1 MGILLMDRIIRD
13 YWLYDLQPPM
23 SGLDLYTDYPR
34 DDSRRDMQQIQYP
47 LELDQTYLSREIKTF
62 DSRLWMLACYYIF
75 LYRMSG
81 KAWRIVGVK
90 HEKGYVLPLRIR
102 CDASMSFMELYQS
115 LLNKQEALDFAAL
128 PLEEIEEAVGCTGL
142 IHTIFGRDHTCQ
154 SSCLNWVV
162 EPLNGGE
169 WTLQVSYRKQLFKP
183 STIHRFASFFG
194 CIVKAAMYDSRVTI
208 GAIPLVIEEEMEF
221 KGQVQRVRNS
231 EAQMIGLTEN
241 PAEFGSPVM
250 RKKAAGCKQ
259 KYILLTG
266 ATGYLGAS
274 VLRELL
280 RTTQAKIYCLVRSE
294 EDDDP
299 YARIARV
306 MKQFFGADIISELLG
321 RVIAVKGDLERPQ
334 LGLNSCLTERVSMRI
349 DSIIIC
355 GIQECYA
362 DDPEYYNRV
371 NVTSTEHLL
380 SWARGRNVRVHYL
393 SSMGVPEGLA
403 ERELAA
409 GMHEAGQNKSTKLD
423 HPYYDSKLRAE
434 RMLIEACEQEE
445 IAVTIYRLGH
455 LSGDAETGAFPQ
467 NVNNSLLYRM
477 LRMIIVQ
484 GKAPELDHLLDLTPV
499 SYAAQAIAAL
509 AMRRDTAGHLFH
521 LCNPVQISMAELVE
535 SLGSCGYPIEV
546 LSDSAYESWL
556 LEYSQVD
563 SSHQRGGDLLHFEWE
578 ELRREPFR
586 YSCLHTQEFLEESQ
600 VECPVLNTN
609 YLRLMIKYG
618 VDAEYFP
625 ARKSDHN

>member
-13 YWLYDLQPPM
+13 YWLHDLQPPL

-34 DDSRRDMQQIQYP
+34 DDSRREMQQIRYP
-47 LELDQTYLSREIKTF
+47 LELDQKYLSREMQTF

-90 HEKGYVLPLRIR
+90 HEKGYVLPLRVR

-115 LLNKQEALDFAAL
+115 LLDKQEALDFAAL
-128 PLEEIEEAVGCTGL
+128 PLEEIEEALGYSGL
-142 IHTIFGRDHTCQ
+142 IHTLFGKDHTCH
-154 SSCLNWVV
+154 SSCLNWDV
-162 EPLNGGE
+162 ELLYGGE
-169 WTLQVSYRKQLFKP
+169 WVLQISYRKQLFKP

-194 CIVKAAMYDSRVTI
+194 CIVKAAMYDSTVTI
-208 GAIPLVIEEEMEF
+208 GAIPLIIEEEMEMRGEI
-221 KGQVQRVRNS
+221 KRVRQS

-241 PAEFGSPVM
+241 PAEFGSQVM
-250 RKKAAGCKQ
+250 RRRAANCKQ
-259 KYILLTG
+259 QHILLTG

-280 RTTQAKIYCLVRSE
+280 RTTQAKVYCLVRSD

-306 MKQFFGADIISELLG
+306 IKQFFGADMMSELLG

-334 LGLNSCLTERVSMRI
+334 LGLNSCLTERVSLRI
-349 DSIIIC
+349 DSMIIC

-362 DDPEYYNRV
+362 NNPVYYNRI
-371 NVTSTEHLL
+371 NAISTEYLL
-380 SWARGRNVRVHYL
+380 SWARERNIRVHYL
-393 SSMGVPEGLA
+393 SSMGVPRGLA
-403 ERELAA
+403 ERGTNRDKSAA
-409 GMHEAGQNKSTKLD
+409 GDTIGPKLN

-445 IAVTIYRLGH
+445 IPVTIYRLGH

-467 NVNNSLLYRM
+467 NVDNSLLYRM
-477 LRMIIVQ
+477 MRMIIVQ
-484 GKAPELDHLLDLTPV
+484 GKAPELQHLLDLTPV
-499 SYAAQAIAAL
+499 SYVAQAVTAL

-521 LCNPVQISMAELVE
+521 LCNPVQLSVAELVE

-546 LSDSAYESWL
+546 LSDTEYERWL
-556 LEYSQVD
+556 LECSQGGQ
-563 SSHQRGGDLLHFEWE
+563 SHHGNGDLMHYEWE
-578 ELRREPFR
+578 ELRRAPFR
-586 YSCLHTQEFLEESQ
+586 YSCLHTQDFLQ
-600 VECPVLNTN
+600 CTDIVCPVPDSN
-609 YLRLMIKYG
+609 YLSLMIKYG
-618 VDAEYFP
+618 VNKGYFP
-625 ARKSDHN
+625 ACK